1 MARTHDPERVLSV
14 VDTEP
19 GLGLVPEDPSDSL
32 AETLLPGESDDY
44 ADEDDPTRVGRY
56 MIIEKVGAG
65 GMGAVY
71 AAFDPELDRKVA
83 VKLLHLR
90 HCGSETQLRL
100 IREAQAM
107 ARLSHP
113 NVVAVHDVG
122 TYQHRVFMAM
132 DFVEG

>member
-71 AAFDPELDRKVA
+71 AAFDPEP
-83 VKLLHLR
+83 
-90 HCGSETQLRL
+90 
-100 IREAQAM
+100 I
-107 ARLSHP
+107 ARSP
-113 NVVAVHDVG
+113 SSCCTCATAARRPSSG
-122 TYQHRVFMAM
+122 
-132 DFVEG
+132 